1 MNDFTKEELED
12 LEEFL
17 SDAPE
22 FFDDSDGCLFNLHE
36 KVKSM
41 IDKYCEHEW
50 ENEYRGSIIIG
61 IYCQKCARRLKGS

>member
-1 MNDFTKEELED
+1 MNDFTKQELED

-22 FFDDSDGCLFNLHE
+22 FFDDSDDCLFNLHE

-41 IDKYCEHEW
+41 INNYCEHEW
-50 ENEYRGSIIIG
+50 VSAYTEREFCRCS
-61 IYCQKCARRLKGS
+61 KCDEVSL